1 MLGVMN
7 RRPQKMDLKMDTS
20 DEDEIG
26 QMSQMEPE
34 GTLAVGEDPNSVNE
48 DNQEGNEPKN

>member
-1 MLGVMN
+1 
-7 RRPQKMDLKMDTS
+7 MDLKMDTS